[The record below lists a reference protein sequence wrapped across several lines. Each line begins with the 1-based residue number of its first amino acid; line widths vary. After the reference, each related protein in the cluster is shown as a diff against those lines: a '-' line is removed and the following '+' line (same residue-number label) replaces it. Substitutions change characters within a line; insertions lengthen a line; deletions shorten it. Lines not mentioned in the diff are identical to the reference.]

1 MPCSRSNHNHM
12 TPQDLIA
19 KWGPGGPASGLNEE
33 QGAQSHFLGLCD
45 VLSVAKPGS
54 EPGYLFEQGSRL
66 AGQASGYADVYK
78 RGAFTWENKAPGKN
92 LDAALRQLQA
102 HTELDAAVA
111 AACGWADYRPQMCN
125 DELLARLLA
134 LNLARAAQQ
143 SA

>member
-1 MPCSRSNHNHM
+1 MPCSRSNHHHM

-33 QGAQSHFLGLCD
+33 QGAQSHFLDPYEILG
-45 VLSVAKPGS
+45 VGKPGS
-54 EPGYLFEQGSRL
+54 EPSYLFEQGARV
-66 AGQASGYADVYK
+66 AGQASAYADVYK

-111 AACGWADYRPQMCN
+111 AACGWADYTPQMSD

-134 LNLARAAQQ
+134 LNLARAAQT